1 MAKAQDTSDLHYRKS
16 KGNKKKKLRSC
27 EVGKLGNYHLLIF
40 ITSYLLVL
48 LFSPVHA
55 QERRTPVV
63 IAIEK
68 VSPAVVNI
76 NTEEVIRQRANPFS
90 GLGDEFFDQF
100 FQDFFPPQNYKRQ
113 SLGSGVIINQ
123 KGYILTNEHVISRAS
138 TIKVTLSDN
147 REFDAHLVGA
157 DSRSDLAIIKI
168 DSDKPLPFAQMGA
181 SADIMIGESVIAI
194 GNPFGLSHTVTT
206 GIISAVNRSIKGEDG
221 RVYSDFIQIDA
232 SINPGNSGGPLLNI
246 NGEVIGINTAIYQR
260 AEGIGFAIPIDRAK
274 RIVNDLIK
282 YGEVHEAWI
291 GLFVQELTPQIARSF
306 GYSNTKGV
314 IISRIFKGGPSE
326 RVGLKRG
333 DIILSIGGK
342 PIKTIDDYYDLIYGY
357 GHNDKIDITIFRDG
371 KKIVFNVVAQAM
383 PEELY
388 DEIALEWLGISVDEI
403 TNKEVKKYKLFTNSG
418 VIITRVEKG
427 SPSGKIGI
435 EEGDVLSQ
443 INQTKIENV
452 KDFKK
457 AILTVRK
464 GSSVL
469 LLIQRGKYGYYV
481 TLEP

>member
-1 MAKAQDTSDLHYRKS
+1 MARAQDTSGSHYRKS
-16 KGNKKKKLRSC
+16 KKTEVRSQKPEARFSVLC
-27 EVGKLGNYHLLIF
+27 
-40 ITSYLLVL
+40 L
-48 LFSPVHA
+48 LFSVFCLLVPQAVHA

-63 IAIEK
+63 IAVEK

-76 NTEEVIRQRANPFS
+76 NTEEVVRQRANPFS
-90 GLGDEFFDQF
+90 GLGDDFFDQF
-100 FQDFFPPQNYKRQ
+100 FQDFFPPQDYKRQ

-123 KGYILTNEHVISRAS
+123 KGYILTNEHVILRAS

-181 SADIMIGESVIAI
+181 SSDIMIGESVIAI

-206 GIISAVNRSIKGEDG
+206 GIVSAVNRNIKGEDG
-221 RVYSDFIQIDA
+221 RIYSDFIQIDA

-246 NGEVIGINTAIYQR
+246 NGEVIGINSAIYQK

-282 YGEVHEAWI
+282 YGEVHEAWLGI
-291 GLFVQELTPQIARSF
+291 FVQELTTQIAKSF

-314 IISRIFKGGPSE
+314 IISKAFKGGPSE
-326 RVGLKRG
+326 RAGLKRG
-333 DIILSIGGK
+333 DIIISIGNK
-342 PIKTIDDYYDLIYGY
+342 HIKTIDDYNDLIYGY
-357 GHNDKIDITIFRDG
+357 GHNDKISITVFRDG
-371 KKIVFNVVAQAM
+371 EKITVNVTAQTI

-403 TNKEVKKYKLFTNSG
+403 TNKAVKKYQLFTNSG
-418 VIITRVEKG
+418 VLISKVEKE
-427 SPSGKIGI
+427 SPAGKIGI
-435 EEGDVLSQ
+435 EAGDVLRQ
-443 INQTKIENV
+443 INQAKVETL

-457 AILTVRK
+457 AVLSAKK

-481 TLEP
+481 TVEP

>member
-1 MAKAQDTSDLHYRKS
+1 MAKAQDTSGSHYRKS
-16 KGNKKKKLRSC
+16 KKTEVRSQKPEARFSVLC
-27 EVGKLGNYHLLIF
+27 
-40 ITSYLLVL
+40 L
-48 LFSPVHA
+48 LFSVFCLLVPQAVHA

-76 NTEEVIRQRANPFS
+76 NTEEVVRQRANPFS
-90 GLGDEFFDQF
+90 GLGDDFFDQF
-100 FQDFFPPQNYKRQ
+100 FQDFFPPQDYKRQ

-123 KGYILTNEHVISRAS
+123 KGYILTNEHVILRAS

-181 SADIMIGESVIAI
+181 SSDIMIGESVIAI

-206 GIISAVNRSIKGEDG
+206 GIVSAVNRNIKGEDG
-221 RVYSDFIQIDA
+221 RIYSDFIQIDA

-246 NGEVIGINTAIYQR
+246 NGEVIGINSAIYQK

-282 YGEVHEAWI
+282 YGEVHEAWLGI
-291 GLFVQELTPQIARSF
+291 FVQELTTQIAKSF

-314 IISRIFKGGPSE
+314 IISKAFKGGPSE
-326 RVGLKRG
+326 RAGLKRG
-333 DIILSIGGK
+333 DIIISLGNK
-342 PIKTIDDYYDLIYGY
+342 HIKTIDDYNDLIYGY
-357 GHNDKIDITIFRDG
+357 GHNDKISITVFRDG
-371 KKIVFNVVAQAM
+371 EKITVNVTAQTI

-403 TNKEVKKYKLFTNSG
+403 TNKAVKKYQLFTNSG
-418 VIITRVEKG
+418 VLISKVEKE
-427 SPSGKIGI
+427 SPAGKIGI
-435 EEGDVLSQ
+435 EAGDVLRQ
-443 INQTKIENV
+443 INQAKVETL

-457 AILTVRK
+457 AVLSAKK

-481 TLEP
+481 TVEP

>member
-1 MAKAQDTSDLHYRKS
+1 MARAQDTSGSHYRKS
-16 KGNKKKKLRSC
+16 KKTEVRSQKPEARFSVLC
-27 EVGKLGNYHLLIF
+27 
-40 ITSYLLVL
+40 L
-48 LFSPVHA
+48 LFSVFCLLVPQAVHA

-76 NTEEVIRQRANPFS
+76 NTEEVVRQRANPFS
-90 GLGDEFFDQF
+90 GLGDDFFDQF
-100 FQDFFPPQNYKRQ
+100 FQDFFPPQDYKRQ

-123 KGYILTNEHVISRAS
+123 KGYILTNEHVILRAS

-181 SADIMIGESVIAI
+181 SSDIMIGESVIAI

-206 GIISAVNRSIKGEDG
+206 GIVSAVNRNIKGEDG
-221 RVYSDFIQIDA
+221 RIYSDFIQIDA

-246 NGEVIGINTAIYQR
+246 NGEVIGINSAIYQK

-282 YGEVHEAWI
+282 YGEVHEAWLGI
-291 GLFVQELTPQIARSF
+291 FVQELTTQIAKSF

-314 IISRIFKGGPSE
+314 IISKAFKGGPSE
-326 RVGLKRG
+326 RAGLKRG
-333 DIILSIGGK
+333 DIIISLGNK
-342 PIKTIDDYYDLIYGY
+342 HIKTIDDYNDLIYGY
-357 GHNDKIDITIFRDG
+357 GHNDKISITVFRDG
-371 KKIVFNVVAQAM
+371 EKITVNVTAQTIL
-383 PEELY
+383 EELY

-403 TNKEVKKYKLFTNSG
+403 TNKAVKKYQLFTNSG
-418 VIITRVEKG
+418 VLISKVEKE
-427 SPSGKIGI
+427 SPAGKIGI
-435 EEGDVLSQ
+435 EAGDVLRQ
-443 INQTKIENV
+443 INQAKVETL

-457 AILTVRK
+457 AVLSAKK

-481 TLEP
+481 TVEP

>member
-1 MAKAQDTSDLHYRKS
+1 MARAQDTSGSHYRKS
-16 KGNKKKKLRSC
+16 KKTEVRSQKPEARFSVLC
-27 EVGKLGNYHLLIF
+27 
-40 ITSYLLVL
+40 L
-48 LFSPVHA
+48 LFSVFCLLVPQAVHA

-76 NTEEVIRQRANPFS
+76 NTEEVVRQRANPFS
-90 GLGDEFFDQF
+90 GLGDDFFDQF
-100 FQDFFPPQNYKRQ
+100 FQDFFPPQDYKRQ

-123 KGYILTNEHVISRAS
+123 KGYILTNEHVILRAS

-181 SADIMIGESVIAI
+181 SSDIMIGESVIAI

-206 GIISAVNRSIKGEDG
+206 GIVSAVNRNIKGEDG
-221 RVYSDFIQIDA
+221 RIYSDFIQIDA

-246 NGEVIGINTAIYQR
+246 NGEVIGINSAIYQK

-282 YGEVHEAWI
+282 YGEVHEAWLGI
-291 GLFVQELTPQIARSF
+291 FVQELTTQIAKSF

-314 IISRIFKGGPSE
+314 IISKAFKGGPSE
-326 RVGLKRG
+326 RAGLKRG
-333 DIILSIGGK
+333 DIIISLGNK
-342 PIKTIDDYYDLIYGY
+342 HIKTIDDYNDLIYGY
-357 GHNDKIDITIFRDG
+357 GHNDKISITVFRDG
-371 KKIVFNVVAQAM
+371 EKITVNVTAQTI

-403 TNKEVKKYKLFTNSG
+403 TNKAVKKYQLFTNSG
-418 VIITRVEKG
+418 VLISKVEKE
-427 SPSGKIGI
+427 SPAGKIGI
-435 EEGDVLSQ
+435 EAGDVLRQ
-443 INQTKIENV
+443 INQAKVETL

-457 AILTVRK
+457 AVLSAKK

-481 TLEP
+481 TVEP

>member
-1 MAKAQDTSDLHYRKS
+1 MARAQDTSGSHYRKS
-16 KGNKKKKLRSC
+16 KKTEVRSQKPEARFSVLC
-27 EVGKLGNYHLLIF
+27 
-40 ITSYLLVL
+40 L
-48 LFSPVHA
+48 LFSVFCLLVPQAVHA

-76 NTEEVIRQRANPFS
+76 NTEEVVRQRANPFS
-90 GLGDEFFDQF
+90 GLGDDFFDQF
-100 FQDFFPPQNYKRQ
+100 FQDFFPPQDYKRQ

-123 KGYILTNEHVISRAS
+123 KGYILTNEHVILRAS

-206 GIISAVNRSIKGEDG
+206 GIVSAVNRNIKGEDG
-221 RVYSDFIQIDA
+221 RIYSDFIQIDA

-246 NGEVIGINTAIYQR
+246 NGEVIGINSAIYQK

-282 YGEVHEAWI
+282 YGEVHEAWLGI
-291 GLFVQELTPQIARSF
+291 FVQELTTQIAKSF

-314 IISRIFKGGPSE
+314 IISKAFKGGPSE
-326 RVGLKRG
+326 RAGLKRG
-333 DIILSIGGK
+333 DIIISLGNK
-342 PIKTIDDYYDLIYGY
+342 HIKTIDDYNDLIYGY
-357 GHNDKIDITIFRDG
+357 GHNDKISITVFRDG
-371 KKIVFNVVAQAM
+371 EKITVNVTAQTI

-403 TNKEVKKYKLFTNSG
+403 TNKAVKKYQLFTNSG
-418 VIITRVEKG
+418 VLISKVEKE
-427 SPSGKIGI
+427 SPAGKIGI
-435 EEGDVLSQ
+435 EAGDVLRQ
-443 INQTKIENV
+443 INQAKVETL

-457 AILTVRK
+457 AVLSAKK

-481 TLEP
+481 TVEP

>member
-1 MAKAQDTSDLHYRKS
+1 MFTAY
-16 KGNKKKKLRSC
+16 C
-27 EVGKLGNYHLLIF
+27 
-40 ITSYLLVL
+40 L
-48 LFSPVHA
+48 LFTAYSLLPVHA

-63 IAIEK
+63 IAVEK
-68 VSPAVVNI
+68 VSPAVVYI
-76 NTEEVIRQRANPFS
+76 NTEEVIRQRVNPFS
-90 GLGDEFFDQF
+90 DFGDEFFDRF
-100 FQDFFPPQNYKRQ
+100 FQDFFPPQDYKRQ

-138 TIKVTLSDN
+138 TIKITLNDN

-168 DSDKPLPFAQMGA
+168 DSVKPLPFAQMGA

-206 GIISAVNRSIKGEDG
+206 GIVSAVNRSIKGEDG
-221 RVYSDFIQIDA
+221 RIYSDFIQIDA
-232 SINPGNSGGPLLNI
+232 SNSGGPLLNI
-246 NGEVIGINTAIYQR
+246 NGEVIGINTAIYQK
-260 AEGIGFAIPIDRAK
+260 AEGIGFAMPIDRAK

-291 GLFVQELTPQIARSF
+291 GIFVQELTPQIAKSF

-314 IISRIFKGGPSE
+314 IISKAFKGGPSE
-326 RVGLKRG
+326 RAGLKRG
-333 DIILSIGGK
+333 DIIISIGNK
-342 PIKTIDDYYDLIYGY
+342 PIRTIDDYYDLIYGY
-357 GHNDKIDITIFRDG
+357 GHNDKIGITVFRDG
-371 KKIVFNVVAQAM
+371 EKIAVNVTAQAI
-383 PEELY
+383 PEELS
-388 DEIALEWLGISVDEI
+388 DEIALEWLGIYVDEI
-403 TNKEVKKYKLFTNSG
+403 TSKAVKKYQLFTDSG
-418 VIITRVEKG
+418 VLISKVEKG
-427 SPSGKIGI
+427 GPAGKIGI
-435 EEGDVLSQ
+435 EAGDVLRQ
-443 INQTKIENV
+443 INQAKVETL

-457 AILTVRK
+457 AVISAKK

>member
-1 MAKAQDTSDLHYRKS
+1 MARAQDTSGSHYRR
-16 KGNKKKKLRSC
+16 NKEI
-27 EVGKLGNYHLLIF
+27 EVRRQKAEVRFSVLC
-40 ITSYLLVL
+40 L
-48 LFSPVHA
+48 LFSVFCLLATPAAHA

-63 IAIEK
+63 IAVEK

-76 NTEEVIRQRANPFS
+76 NTEEVIRQRANPFT

-100 FQDFFPPQNYKRQ
+100 FQDFFPPQDYKRQ

-138 TIKVTLSDN
+138 TIKITLNDN

-206 GIISAVNRSIKGEDG
+206 GIVSAVNRNIKGEDG
-221 RVYSDFIQIDA
+221 RIYSDFIQIDA

-246 NGEVIGINTAIYQR
+246 NGEVIGINSAIYQK

-282 YGEVHEAWI
+282 YGEVHEAWLGI
-291 GLFVQELTPQIARSF
+291 FVQELTPQIAKSF

-314 IISRIFKGGPSE
+314 IISKAFKGGPSD
-326 RVGLKRG
+326 RAGLKRG
-333 DIILSIGGK
+333 DIIISIGNK
-342 PIKTIDDYYDLIYGY
+342 PIRTIDDYYDLIYGY
-357 GHNDKIDITIFRDG
+357 GHNDKISITVFRDG
-371 KKIVFNVVAQAM
+371 EKVAVNVTAQAI
-383 PEELY
+383 PEELS
-388 DEIALEWLGISVDEI
+388 DEIALEWLGIAVNEI
-403 TNKEVKKYKLFTNSG
+403 TNKAVKKYQLFTNSG
-418 VIITRVEKG
+418 VLISKVEKE
-427 SPSGKIGI
+427 SPAGKIGI
-435 EEGDVLSQ
+435 EAGDVLRQ
-443 INQTKIENV
+443 INQAKVETL

-457 AILTVRK
+457 AVISAKK

>member
-1 MAKAQDTSDLHYRKS
+1 MARAQDILASHYRKS
-16 KGNKKKKLRSC
+16 KKTVYRQYA
-27 EVGKLGNYHLLIF
+27 VGSIIFTAYSLLLTAYF
-40 ITSYLLVL
+40 LL
-48 LFSPVHA
+48 PVYA

-63 IAIEK
+63 IAVEK

-76 NTEEVIRQRANPFS
+76 NTEEVIRQRANPFT

-100 FQDFFPPQNYKRQ
+100 FQDFFPPQDYKRQ

-138 TIKVTLSDN
+138 TIKITLNDN

-206 GIISAVNRSIKGEDG
+206 GIVSAVNRNIKGEDG
-221 RVYSDFIQIDA
+221 RIYSDFIQIDA

-246 NGEVIGINTAIYQR
+246 NGEVIGINSAIYQK

-282 YGEVHEAWI
+282 YGEVHEAWLGI
-291 GLFVQELTPQIARSF
+291 FVQELTPQIAKSF

-314 IISRIFKGGPSE
+314 IISKTFKGGPSE
-326 RVGLKRG
+326 RAGLKRG
-333 DIILSIGGK
+333 DIIVSIGNK
-342 PIKTIDDYYDLIYGY
+342 PIRTIDDYYDLIYGY
-357 GHNDKIDITIFRDG
+357 GHNDKISITVFRDG
-371 KKIVFNVVAQAM
+371 EKVAVNVTAQAI
-383 PEELY
+383 PEELS
-388 DEIALEWLGISVDEI
+388 DEIALEWLGIAVDEI
-403 TNKEVKKYKLFTNSG
+403 TNKAVKKYQLFTNSG
-418 VIITRVEKG
+418 VLISKVEKG
-427 SPSGKIGI
+427 SPAGKIGI
-435 EEGDVLSQ
+435 EAGDVLRQ
-443 INQTKIENV
+443 INQAKVETI
-452 KDFKK
+452 KDFKRAVISAK
-457 AILTVRK
+457 K

-469 LLIQRGKYGYYV
+469 LLVQRGKYGYYV

>member
-1 MAKAQDTSDLHYRKS
+1 MAKAQDTSGSHYRRS
-16 KGNKKKKLRSC
+16 KKTEARSEKQ
-27 EVGKLGNYHLLIF
+27 EVGRRKFFSCLLLLVSCF
-40 ITSYLLVL
+40 YLLP
-48 LFSPVHA
+48 SVHA

-63 IAIEK
+63 IAVEK

-76 NTEEVIRQRANPFS
+76 NTEEVIRQRANPFT

-100 FQDFFPPQNYKRQ
+100 FQDFSPPQDYKRQ

-206 GIISAVNRSIKGEDG
+206 GIVSAVNRSIKGEDG
-221 RVYSDFIQIDA
+221 RIYSDFIQIDA

-246 NGEVIGINTAIYQR
+246 NGEVIGINTAIYQK
-260 AEGIGFAIPIDRAK
+260 AEGIGFAMPIDRAK

-291 GLFVQELTPQIARSF
+291 GIFVQELTPQIAKSF

-314 IISRIFKGGPSE
+314 IISQAFKGGPSE
-326 RVGLKRG
+326 RAGLKRG
-333 DIILSIGGK
+333 DIIISLGNK
-342 PIKTIDDYYDLIYGY
+342 HIKTIDDYNDLIYGY
-357 GHNDKIDITIFRDG
+357 GHNDKISITVFRDG
-371 KKIVFNVVAQAM
+371 EKITVNVTAQTIL
-383 PEELY
+383 EELY

-403 TNKEVKKYKLFTNSG
+403 TNKAVKKYQLFTNSG
-418 VIITRVEKG
+418 VLISKVEKE
-427 SPSGKIGI
+427 SPAGKIGI
-435 EEGDVLSQ
+435 EAGDVLRQ
-443 INQTKIENV
+443 INQAKVETL

-457 AILTVRK
+457 AVLSAKK

-481 TLEP
+481 TVEP

>member
-1 MAKAQDTSDLHYRKS
+1 MARAQDTSGSHYRRS
-16 KGNKKKKLRSC
+16 EGNKKKKVRSW
-27 EVGKLGNYHLLIF
+27 EVRKFRNYHLLIF
-40 ITSYLLVL
+40 ITSYLLIFL
-48 LFSPVHA
+48 SSPVHA

-63 IAIEK
+63 IAVEK

-76 NTEEVIRQRANPFS
+76 NTEEVIRQRANPFT
-90 GLGDEFFDQF
+90 GLEDEFFDQF
-100 FQDFFPPQNYKRQ
+100 FQDFFPPQDYKRQ

-181 SADIMIGESVIAI
+181 SDDIMIGESVIDI

-206 GIISAVNRSIKGEDG
+206 GIVSAVNRSIKGEDG
-221 RVYSDFIQIDA
+221 RIYSDFIQIDA

-246 NGEVIGINTAIYQR
+246 NGEVIGINTAIYQK
-260 AEGIGFAIPIDRAK
+260 AEGIGFAMPIDRAK

-291 GLFVQELTPQIARSF
+291 GIFVQELTPQIAKSF

-314 IISRIFKGGPSE
+314 IISKAFKGGPSE
-326 RVGLKRG
+326 RAGLKRG
-333 DIILSIGGK
+333 DIIISIGNK
-342 PIKTIDDYYDLIYGY
+342 PIRTIDDYYDLIYGY
-357 GHNDKIDITIFRDG
+357 GHNDKISITVFRDG
-371 KKIVFNVVAQAM
+371 EKIAVNVTAQAI
-383 PEELY
+383 PEELS

-403 TNKEVKKYKLFTNSG
+403 TNKAVKKYQLFTNSG
-418 VIITRVEKG
+418 VLISKVEKE
-427 SPSGKIGI
+427 SPAGKIGI
-435 EEGDVLSQ
+435 EAGDVLRQ
-443 INQTKIENV
+443 INQAKVETL

-457 AILTVRK
+457 AVISAKK

>member
-1 MAKAQDTSDLHYRKS
+1 MARAQDILASHYRKS
-16 KGNKKKKLRSC
+16 KKTVYRQYA
-27 EVGKLGNYHLLIF
+27 VGSIIFTAYSLLLTAYF
-40 ITSYLLVL
+40 LL
-48 LFSPVHA
+48 PVYA

-63 IAIEK
+63 IAVEK

-76 NTEEVIRQRANPFS
+76 NTEEVVRQRVNPFT

-100 FQDFFPPQNYKRQ
+100 FQDFFPPQDYKRQ

-138 TIKVTLSDN
+138 TIKITLNDN

-206 GIISAVNRSIKGEDG
+206 GIVSAVNRSIKGEDG
-221 RVYSDFIQIDA
+221 RIYSDFIQIDA

-246 NGEVIGINTAIYQR
+246 NGEVIGINTAIYQK
-260 AEGIGFAIPIDRAK
+260 AEGIGFAMPIDRAK

-291 GLFVQELTPQIARSF
+291 GIFVQELTPQIAKSF

-314 IISRIFKGGPSE
+314 IISKAFKGGPSE
-326 RVGLKRG
+326 RAGLKRG
-333 DIILSIGGK
+333 DIIISIGNK
-342 PIKTIDDYYDLIYGY
+342 PIRTIDDYYDLIYGY
-357 GHNDKIDITIFRDG
+357 GHNDKISITVFRDG
-371 KKIVFNVVAQAM
+371 EKIAVNVTAQAI
-383 PEELY
+383 PEELS

-403 TNKEVKKYKLFTNSG
+403 TNKAVKKYQLFTNSG
-418 VIITRVEKG
+418 VLISKVEKG
-427 SPSGKIGI
+427 GPAGKIGI
-435 EEGDVLSQ
+435 EAGDVLRQ
-443 INQTKIENV
+443 INQAKVETL

-457 AILTVRK
+457 AVISAKK

>member
-1 MAKAQDTSDLHYRKS
+1 MARAQDTSGSHYRKS
-16 KGNKKKKLRSC
+16 KKTEVRSQKPEARFSVLC
-27 EVGKLGNYHLLIF
+27 
-40 ITSYLLVL
+40 L
-48 LFSPVHA
+48 LFSVFCLLVPQAVHA

-76 NTEEVIRQRANPFS
+76 NTEEVVRQRANPFS
-90 GLGDEFFDQF
+90 GLGDDFFDQF
-100 FQDFFPPQNYKRQ
+100 FQDFFPPQDYKRQ

-123 KGYILTNEHVISRAS
+123 KGYILTNEHVILRAS

-181 SADIMIGESVIAI
+181 SSDIMIGESVIAI

-206 GIISAVNRSIKGEDG
+206 GIVSAVNRNIKGEDG
-221 RVYSDFIQIDA
+221 RIYSDFIQIDA

-246 NGEVIGINTAIYQR
+246 NGEVIGINSAIYQK

-282 YGEVHEAWI
+282 YGEVHEAWLGI
-291 GLFVQELTPQIARSF
+291 FVQELTTQIAKSF

-314 IISRIFKGGPSE
+314 IISKAFKGGPSE
-326 RVGLKRG
+326 RAGLKRG
-333 DIILSIGGK
+333 DIIISLGNK
-342 PIKTIDDYYDLIYGY
+342 HIKTIDDYNDLIYGY
-357 GHNDKIDITIFRDG
+357 GHNDKISITVFRDG
-371 KKIVFNVVAQAM
+371 EKITVNVTAQTI

-403 TNKEVKKYKLFTNSG
+403 TNKAVKKYQLFTNSG
-418 VIITRVEKG
+418 VLISKVEKE
-427 SPSGKIGI
+427 SPAGKIGI
-435 EEGDVLSQ
+435 EAGDVLRQ
-443 INQTKIENV
+443 INKAKVETL

-457 AILTVRK
+457 AVLSAKK
-464 GSSVL
+464 GGSVL

-481 TLEP
+481 TVEP